1 MIEIIYFSDKG
12 YSISNSLAK
21 GTFQSRTSSAVG
33 V

>member
-12 YSISNSLAK
+12 YSISISLAK